1 MTIYK
6 KLSNVQFALKAPK
19 SQFNKF
25 GGFHYRSLE
34 DILEGAKPLL
44 HSEGLTLIL
53 ADEPIV
59 IDGWH
64 YIKATARLIDVES
77 GETIE
82 TCAVAREPKDKKGMD
97 DSQISGATSSY
108 ARKYLL
114 NALFC
119 VDDTKD
125 ADADIPRND
134 AQHET
139 VRVDAVIKAIQAASN
154 KDEWLAAD
162 ALVSRLRP
170 DDQAKARQV
179 QHEIVERKKQAA

>member
-34 DILEGAKPLL
+34 DILEAAKPLL

-53 ADEPIV
+53 SDEPINV
-59 IDGWH
+59 DGWH
-64 YIKATARLIDVES
+64 YIKAVARLIDVES

-82 TCAVAREPKDKKGMD
+82 TAAVAREPKDKKGMD

-125 ADADIPRND
+125 ADADVPRND
-134 AQHET
+134 STHE
-139 VRVDAVIKAIQAASN
+139 VMKVDVVIKAIQSASN

-162 ALVSRLRP
+162 AMVTKLKP
-170 DDQAKARQV
+170 EDQAKARQV
-179 QHEIVERKKQAA
+179 QQAIVDQKKKAA